1 MMKSL
6 CVFCGSSPGRDPAY
20 AQAARDLGARLA
32 SRQIRLVYGGGNVGL
47 MGAVA
52 DGCLEAGG
60 EVIGVIPEKL
70 RDYELAHP
78 GATQMHVVETMHQ
91 RKALMAELS
100 DAFLALPGAIGTLEE
115 TIEAMTWTQL
125 GYHVKPCGLLN
136 VAGYFDRLLDFLGHM
151 TEEGFLRPAHM
162 GMLIVETDADRML
175 DRLASEKP
183 VHSMKWVERVRG

>member
-60 EVIGVIPEKL
+60 EVIGV
-70 RDYELAHP
+70 
-78 GATQMHVVETMHQ
+78 TT
-91 RKALMAELS
+91 
-100 DAFLALPGAIGTLEE
+100 
-115 TIEAMTWTQL
+115 
-125 GYHVKPCGLLN
+125 
-136 VAGYFDRLLDFLGHM
+136 
-151 TEEGFLRPAHM
+151 
-162 GMLIVETDADRML
+162 LIV
-175 DRLASEKP
+175 S
-183 VHSMKWVERVRG
+183 H